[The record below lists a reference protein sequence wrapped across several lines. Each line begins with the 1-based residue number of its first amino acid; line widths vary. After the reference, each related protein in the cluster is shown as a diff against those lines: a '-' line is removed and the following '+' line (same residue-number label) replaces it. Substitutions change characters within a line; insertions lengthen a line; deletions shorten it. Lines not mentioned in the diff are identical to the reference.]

1 MTIVSAV
8 FVTVLFTGGSYL
20 LLRRSL
26 FDLILG
32 MALLSAGTNVL
43 LITMSGWEAASQ
55 PPFLAELGHSASHVS
70 EKESIENRADPLPQ
84 ALILTALV
92 IGFGFLSFL
101 MALVSRSKDNLKEPV
116 DAKPSVGSDSS

>member
-1 MTIVSAV
+1 MTIVSSIFIAI
-8 FVTVLFTGGSYL
+8 LFSGGSYL
-20 LLRRSL
+20 LLRRSA

-43 LITMSGWEAASQ
+43 LVSVGGWDAASH
-55 PPFLAELGHSASHVS
+55 PPFLSDLGKSVSSAV
-70 EKESIENRADPLPQ
+70 EEVRMLNYADPLPQ

-101 MALVSRSKDNLKEPV
+101 MALVSRLEEDLE
-116 DAKPSVGSDSS
+116 KPAGSSSSSGSDPS